1 MLGNQAGDRVCK
13 HCCAVLALCMRS
25 HKERSNATEAACQGA
40 TVERFQSPVHENSGG
55 PRVEGSKAK
64 KASESHKPA
73 TQVTLTDGSASPNK
87 KAHQRGRIAQTREP
101 CPEPAAVA
109 DPVLVKPIQPRYDQ
123 YFIGYDDRA
132 DDASLMMRGG
142 GLRSI
147 MTSRQAHKMACFLAG
162 KAENDIVMTAF
173 TYDLTS
179 ITDALIGAT
188 ARGIPVTLFVDKQ
201 HAMNGTTNRMPD
213 RLIQLKKAGVSVY
226 LSRGPTGSGIQ
237 HSKTMR
243 SDHFLIVGS
252 TNWTTSSQTN
262 QEMSVLLDLNK
273 DGLGEY
279 ERRIQL
285 MLKEATS
292 FSEEH
297 EQSSKA
303 SRTARS
309 LSRSRAKD
317 EAIVSTMDKYRTAKR
332 FSIARARSSSRG
344 PEG

>member
-1 MLGNQAGDRVCK
+1 
-13 HCCAVLALCMRS
+13 
-25 HKERSNATEAACQGA
+25 
-40 TVERFQSPVHENSGG
+40 
-55 PRVEGSKAK
+55 
-64 KASESHKPA
+64 
-73 TQVTLTDGSASPNK
+73 
-87 KAHQRGRIAQTREP
+87 
-101 CPEPAAVA
+101 
-109 DPVLVKPIQPRYDQ
+109 
-123 YFIGYDDRA
+123 
-132 DDASLMMRGG
+132 
-142 GLRSI
+142 
-147 MTSRQAHKMACFLAG
+147 
-162 KAENDIVMTAF
+162 MTAF

-179 ITDALIGAT
+179 ITDALVSAK

-201 HAMNGTTNRMPD
+201 HAMTGTTNRMPD

-262 QEMSVLLDLNK
+262 QEMSVLLELNE
-273 DGLGEY
+273 DGLAEY

-332 FSIARARSSSRG
+332 FSIARARSASHG
-344 PEG
+344 P